1 MKKQKKYSKF
11 RVPKYPEGGFN
22 PNTMLHSLNPGENP
36 YSHDQLL
43 KMGYQ
48 VGNST
53 GEYITP
59 TGDYAFYKPQYP
71 QLGITTTSAPA
82 ALDKAGLSKPKPN
95 LSWPTRTDYSA
106 GSVGPR
112 YKQGFKNGGRV
123 LPKYLI
129 GGRKPDEPVASAAD
143 QQAINQQY
151 ETSMMDEDWG
161 TDSPNN
167 YQAPESNSMN
177 AGQYAAAGTA
187 LAVGGANTYKTYQD
201 PNSTLGNK
209 YDAMGNTATGVVSAI
224 NPLIGAGTAA
234 TYAVGRPVRNKLEE
248 YDEQGN
254 LKNKNA
260 AQAGMLFNSFISDPL
275 SSVVTNVSNGIWT
288 PKQYTDRLEKDRKAT
303 LPQEQVA
310 PYINPK
316 DYRQDAVWQRQSGAY
331 GNAGEFKMGGKMC
344 YPDGGKANYPQ
355 LSNQQIVDIAKKE
368 SGWPVTGSYTR
379 VVEEDPYI
387 NKIERLNPV
396 DVQRVNSIRLNNP
409 QGFMDKM
416 SLDKSEDYYKK
427 YDPNFKTPNKVLLS
441 NDRVI
446 EIARSLKSADDLK
459 KYSIY
464 DADRVKKM
472 YNYLNSYK
480 GNYALGGIHNGIP
493 NAELEKQEVM
503 QFPNGSTEQVNGPT
517 HENGGVPVSIPA
529 GTQIYSDRLKMPG
542 TKKTFARLAEK
553 YKTNKE
559 EKVLSDDKANSTA
572 KKTAELIAQVKKQK
586 LDELF
591 TAQENL
597 KQSKVQSYA
606 KKLGVTL
613 PQAQMPQGEQFP
625 NGGTKGKALLT
636 NQQVV
641 DYSNFS
647 TAGGYDSFESQYNK
661 ASDIDKQRLNSM
673 REYLKTNPIPDA
685 LDRASNFINITV
697 PGYILSSG
705 ARAGEKAGMTPNQDL
720 FPTDTTGLTPAQKQM
735 KLAGNSYRNGGILP
749 KYDGGGWVNGVWVPE
764 TPAQVGPRATS
775 EDDII
780 NATNDLGASSFSGQ
794 NLQMTGQTAREASGY
809 SPDYGSYQAPY
820 NPYQKSMKPFSLDKS
835 NDLPSYK
842 GGETPSERNL
852 RDYQESLTAAN
863 QASQSYKQ
871 PANTTT
877 PPPAGQRRNYNEY
890 IEPTVNTILQ
900 NSGNIWDLA
909 LTKFGTKYDKENYGK
924 VDPRFVKPRTT
935 DATEALRDADR
946 IAAATRN
953 NLKNVVGGN
962 AGAYMANLT
971 ANQVNNTLNKARIRE
986 ANQNTNTGILNQ
998 ADAANAGIANQFA
1011 QYNKELNLRERS
1023 DTQQNKAR
1031 SEDIARQAIRGIGTN
1046 SSAAYKDYKAGKMDK
1061 NTANVISSMFT
1072 NYKLD
1077 MSNPNHWAWIFK
1089 QAKGE

>member
-71 QLGITTTSAPA
+71 TMPMATTQSTNIPA
-82 ALDKAGLSKPKPN
+82 KPK
-95 LSWPTRTDYSA
+95 LAWPTRTDYSA

-129 GGRKPDEPVASAAD
+129 GGRKPDEPIASAAD

-161 TDSPNN
+161 MDSPNN

-201 PNSTLGNK
+201 PNATLGNK

-344 YPDGGKANYPQ
+344 YPDGG
-355 LSNQQIVDIAKKE
+355 
-368 SGWPVTGSYTR
+368 
-379 VVEEDPYI
+379 
-387 NKIERLNPV
+387 
-396 DVQRVNSIRLNNP
+396 
-409 QGFMDKM
+409 MM
-416 SLDKSEDYYKK
+416 
-427 YDPNFKTPNKVLLS
+427 
-441 NDRVI
+441 
-446 EIARSLKSADDLK
+446 
-459 KYSIY
+459 
-464 DADRVKKM
+464 
-472 YNYLNSYK
+472 
-480 GNYALGGIHNGIP
+480 P

-503 QFPNGSTEQVNGPT
+503 QFPNGSTDQVNGPT
-517 HENGGVPVSIPA
+517 HKNGGVPVSIPA

-542 TKKTFARLAEK
+542 TKKTFAKLAEK

-606 KKLGVTL
+606 KKLGVSL
-613 PQAQMPQGEQFP
+613 
-625 NGGTKGKALLT
+625 NGNEFA
-636 NQQVV
+636 
-641 DYSNFS
+641 Y
-647 TAGGYDSFESQYNK
+647 GGRK
-661 ASDIDKQRLNSM
+661 
-673 REYLKTNPIPDA
+673 
-685 LDRASNFINITV
+685 
-697 PGYILSSG
+697 
-705 ARAGEKAGMTPNQDL
+705 
-720 FPTDTTGLTPAQKQM
+720 
-735 KLAGNSYRNGGILP
+735 LP
-749 KYDGGGWVNGVWVPE
+749 KYYWGGPNGDQWIPDSNQ
-764 TPAQVGPRATS
+764 AGPRATF
-775 EDDII
+775 DDGDPNAFADNTDMLNAASDFGKAPYIRG
-780 NATNDLGASSFSGQ
+780 NATNDDTNELVLSTNTLRG
-794 NLQMTGQTAREASGY
+794 
-809 SPDYGSYQAPY
+809 Y
-820 NPYQKSMKPFSLDKS
+820 NPTLRENFSMETIPS
-835 NDLPSYK
+835 N
-842 GGETPSERNL
+842 
-852 RDYQESLTAAN
+852 QFA
-863 QASQSYKQ
+863 
-871 PANTTT
+871 ANTTPALPETLNKYT
-877 PPPAGQRRNYNEY
+877 PTQLPVNSNSNSSFDDKERTSRNYNEY

-1031 SEDIARQAIRGIGTN
+1031 SEDIARQAVRGVGTN
-1046 SSAAYKDYKAGKMDK
+1046 TSSAYRDYKAEGQDRELGLM
-1061 NTANVISSMFT
+1061 
-1072 NYKLD
+1072 
-1077 MSNPNHWAWIFK
+1077 MSEAFK
-1089 QAKGE
+1089 DPEFKKFYADFLAKRKKG